1 MTALVQVKIDKKL
14 KEQAEQLLN
23 DFGLDITTALRMFL
37 KAVVREQR
45 VPLKLK
51 KPKQD
56 PLYSPENVAEIKRAA
71 KELDEGKGI
80 TMTYEQL
87 LQLTDAM
94 DKATPDEVKIISEKV
109 LKGEY
114 FNA

>member
-56 PLYSPENVAEIKRAA
+56 PLYSPENVAEIKRRTNED
-71 KELDEGKGI
+71 KLIKVSIEQLEQLNKDLDE
-80 TMTYEQL
+80 
-87 LQLTDAM
+87 
-94 DKATPDEVKIISEKV
+94 ATPEQRQLIKEKA
-109 LKGEY
+109 LTGEY

>member
-56 PLYSPENVAEIKRAA
+56 PLYSPENVAEIKRRTNED
-71 KELDEGKGI
+71 KLIKVSIEQLEQLNKDLDE
-80 TMTYEQL
+80 
-87 LQLTDAM
+87 
-94 DKATPDEVKIISEKV
+94 ATPEQRELIKEKA
-109 LKGEY
+109 LTGEY